1 MDRVGFAHGFI
12 SEHLHIL
19 VNRGEMVDNEL
30 LKHGMRFYVEEGQ
43 EEAKSDEEVQALR
56 IEKLMKK
63 LELA

>member
-30 LKHGMRFYVEEGQ
+30 LKHGMRFYVEEG
-43 EEAKSDEEVQALR
+43 
-56 IEKLMKK
+56 
-63 LELA
+63 